1 MASLRYRIHFLLLLC
16 GLLTYAK
23 DLPQSEQAQS
33 KKPPQVLLLMDYHKA
48 KPNNLQEY
56 VMSEKLDGVRALWNG
71 KQLITRN
78 GRVINAPAC
87 FTKDFPPF
95 MLDGELWIGRGEFE
109 KILALVQKD
118 CTHCPCHSPST
129 DKHQSLWDKVGY
141 YVFDVPLWI
150 GRGEFEK
157 ILALVQKD
165 CTHCPC
171 HSPSTDKHQSLWDKV
186 GYYVFDVPTCG
197 LESSQKAPKPCTLF
211 ERLSVLESYLSSQAD
226 KATRITP
233 IKHQPITSEKELFAH
248 LRDLSKQGAEGL
260 VLRKI
265 NAPYEQTRS
274 TNALKLKLYEDTE
287 CKVIAHHKGKG
298 KYASKLG
305 SLTCEQEITANGAK
319 RTLRFKIGSGFSD
332 KERDDPPPIGSI
344 ITYKFYGYTK
354 NGVPRFATFH
364 RIYHNP

>member
-1 MASLRYRIHFLLLLC
+1 MTSLRYRIHFLLLLC
-16 GLLTYAK
+16 GLLAYAK
-23 DLPQSEQAQS
+23 DLPQIKQAQS

-78 GRVINAPAC
+78 GRVINAPTC

-118 CTHCPCHSPST
+118 CTHCPCHSPNT

-141 YVFDVPLWI
+141 YVFDVP
-150 GRGEFEK
+150 
-157 ILALVQKD
+157 A
-165 CTHCPC
+165 
-171 HSPSTDKHQSLWDKV
+171 
-186 GYYVFDVPTCG
+186 CG

-211 ERLSVLESYLSSQAD
+211 ERLSVLESYLSSKAG

-319 RTLRFKIGSGFSD
+319 RTLHFKIGSGFSD
-332 KERDDPPPIGSI
+332 KERDDPPPIGSV

>member
-1 MASLRYRIHFLLLLC
+1 MTSLRYRIHFLLLLC

-23 DLPQSEQAQS
+23 DLPQIKQAQS

-48 KPNNLQEY
+48 KPHNLQEY

-141 YVFDVPLWI
+141 YVFDVP
-150 GRGEFEK
+150 
-157 ILALVQKD
+157 A
-165 CTHCPC
+165 
-171 HSPSTDKHQSLWDKV
+171 
-186 GYYVFDVPTCG
+186 CG

-211 ERLSVLESYLSSQAD
+211 ERLSVLESYLSSKAG

-319 RTLRFKIGSGFSD
+319 RTLHFKIGSGFSD

-364 RIYHNP
+364 RIYRNP

>member
-1 MASLRYRIHFLLLLC
+1 MTSLRYRIHFLLLLC
-16 GLLTYAK
+16 GLLAYAK

-48 KPNNLQEY
+48 KPHNLQEY
-56 VMSEKLDGVRALWNG
+56 VMSEKLDGVRVLWNG

-141 YVFDVPLWI
+141 YVFDVP
-150 GRGEFEK
+150 
-157 ILALVQKD
+157 A
-165 CTHCPC
+165 
-171 HSPSTDKHQSLWDKV
+171 
-186 GYYVFDVPTCG
+186 CG

-211 ERLSVLESYLSSQAD
+211 ERLSVLESYLSSKAG

-364 RIYHNP
+364 RIYRNP

>member
-118 CTHCPCHSPST
+118 C
-129 DKHQSLWDKVGY
+129 
-141 YVFDVPLWI
+141 
-150 GRGEFEK
+150 
-157 ILALVQKD
+157 A
-165 CTHCPC
+165 HCPC

-211 ERLSVLESYLSSQAD
+211 ERLSVLESYLSSKAG

-319 RTLRFKIGSGFSD
+319 RTLHFKIGSGFSG

-364 RIYHNP
+364 RIYRNP

>member
-1 MASLRYRIHFLLLLC
+1 MTSLRYRIHFLLLLC
-16 GLLTYAK
+16 GLLAYAK
-23 DLPQSEQAQS
+23 DLPQIKQAQS

-141 YVFDVPLWI
+141 YVFDVP
-150 GRGEFEK
+150 
-157 ILALVQKD
+157 A
-165 CTHCPC
+165 
-171 HSPSTDKHQSLWDKV
+171 
-186 GYYVFDVPTCG
+186 CG

-211 ERLSVLESYLSSQAD
+211 ERLSVLESYLSSKAG

-319 RTLRFKIGSGFSD
+319 RTLHFKIGSGFSD

-364 RIYHNP
+364 RIYRNP

>member
-16 GLLTYAK
+16 GLLAYAK

-48 KPNNLQEY
+48 KPHNLQEY

-141 YVFDVPLWI
+141 YVFDVP
-150 GRGEFEK
+150 
-157 ILALVQKD
+157 A
-165 CTHCPC
+165 
-171 HSPSTDKHQSLWDKV
+171 
-186 GYYVFDVPTCG
+186 CG

-211 ERLSVLESYLSSQAD
+211 ERLSVLESYLSGKAG

-319 RTLRFKIGSGFSD
+319 RTLHFKIGSGFSD

-364 RIYHNP
+364 RIYRNP

>member
-16 GLLTYAK
+16 GLLAYAK

-141 YVFDVPLWI
+141 YVFDVP
-150 GRGEFEK
+150 
-157 ILALVQKD
+157 A
-165 CTHCPC
+165 
-171 HSPSTDKHQSLWDKV
+171 
-186 GYYVFDVPTCG
+186 CG

-211 ERLSVLESYLSSQAD
+211 ERLSVLESYLSSQAG

-274 TNALKLKLYEDTE
+274 ANALKLKLYEDTE

-319 RTLRFKIGSGFSD
+319 RTLHFKIGSGFSD

-364 RIYHNP
+364 RIYRNP

>member
-1 MASLRYRIHFLLLLC
+1 MTSLRYRIHFLLLLC
-16 GLLTYAK
+16 GLLAYAK
-23 DLPQSEQAQS
+23 DLPQIKQAQS

-78 GRVINAPAC
+78 GRVINAPTC

-141 YVFDVPLWI
+141 YVFDVP
-150 GRGEFEK
+150 
-157 ILALVQKD
+157 D
-165 CTHCPC
+165 
-171 HSPSTDKHQSLWDKV
+171 
-186 GYYVFDVPTCG
+186 CG

-211 ERLSVLESYLSSQAD
+211 ERLSVLESYLSGKAG

>member
-16 GLLTYAK
+16 GLLAYAK

-78 GRVINAPAC
+78 GRVINAPTC

-141 YVFDVPLWI
+141 YVFDVP
-150 GRGEFEK
+150 
-157 ILALVQKD
+157 A
-165 CTHCPC
+165 
-171 HSPSTDKHQSLWDKV
+171 
-186 GYYVFDVPTCG
+186 CG

-211 ERLSVLESYLSSQAD
+211 ERLSVLESYLSS

-319 RTLRFKIGSGFSD
+319 RTLHFKIGSGFSD

-364 RIYHNP
+364 RIYRNP

>member
-16 GLLTYAK
+16 GLLAYAK
-23 DLPQSEQAQS
+23 DLSQIKQAQS

-48 KPNNLQEY
+48 KPHNLQEY

-141 YVFDVPLWI
+141 YVFDVP
-150 GRGEFEK
+150 
-157 ILALVQKD
+157 A
-165 CTHCPC
+165 
-171 HSPSTDKHQSLWDKV
+171 
-186 GYYVFDVPTCG
+186 CG

-211 ERLSVLESYLSSQAD
+211 ERLSVLESYLSSKVG

-305 SLTCEQEITANGAK
+305 SLTCEQEITTNGAK

-364 RIYHNP
+364 RIYRNP

>member
-16 GLLTYAK
+16 GLLAYAK

-78 GRVINAPAC
+78 GRVINAPTC

-141 YVFDVPLWI
+141 YVFDVP
-150 GRGEFEK
+150 
-157 ILALVQKD
+157 A
-165 CTHCPC
+165 
-171 HSPSTDKHQSLWDKV
+171 
-186 GYYVFDVPTCG
+186 CG

-211 ERLSVLESYLSSQAD
+211 ERLSVLESYLSSKAG

-274 TNALKLKLYEDTE
+274 TNALKLKIYEDTE